1 MVTTPSGSEAMAIG
15 TLPLN
20 TALSAVAVTLL
31 VFVSLGVA
39 NLSTV
44 EWRDRRRRGSGPS
57 GRA

>member
-1 MVTTPSGSEAMAIG
+1 MAIG

-39 NLSTV
+39 YLSTV

>member
-15 TLPLN
+15 TLPLS
-20 TALSAVAVTLL
+20 TALSALAVTLL

-39 NLSTV
+39 YLSTV
-44 EWRDRRRRGSGPS
+44 EWRDRRRRASGPS

>member
-15 TLPLN
+15 TLPLS
-20 TALSAVAVTLL
+20 TALSALAVTLL

-39 NLSTV
+39 YLSTV
-44 EWRDRRRRGSGPS
+44 EWRDRRRRSSGPS